1 MPPAFS
7 PIFGLFHDF
16 TPAKPPT
23 RSDVFRF
30 FFPPLR
36 TNAPVA
42 LFLLE
47 PIRLL
52 PVKKKT
58 GPPSV
63 RRTRGPGGSVAAFSL
78 RRGTGKPPSDAER
91 RGADPNL
98 LSRAGRS
105 ERLRRLKSARLR
117 PSSGK
122 KREIDRPVKDPK
134 SVGRPALRD
143 ESATPQA
150 VFPRERAQAGN
161 PLPRGS
167 ESDVAGCWVSRGS
180 GPGR

>member
-30 FFPPLR
+30 FERTPPSHSSFS
-36 TNAPVA
+36 NPSAFSPV
-42 LFLLE
+42 
-47 PIRLL
+47 
-52 PVKKKT
+52 KKT

-78 RRGTGKPPSDAER
+78 RRGTGKPPPDAER

-105 ERLRRLKSARLR
+105 ERLRRLKPARLR

-122 KREIDRPVKDPK
+122 KREIDRPVKDPG
-134 SVGRPALRD
+134 SAGRPALRD

-161 PLPRGS
+161 PPPRGS

>member
-30 FFPPLR
+30 FERTPP
-36 TNAPVA
+36 VV

-52 PVKKKT
+52 AVKKT

-63 RRTRGPGGSVAAFSL
+63 RRTRDPGGSVAAFSL

-122 KREIDRPVKDPK
+122 KREIDRPVKDPG
-134 SVGRPALRD
+134 SAGRPALRD